1 MFRLLILAAA
11 LLLPSCASIV
21 SHGPDLV
28 PITSTPSG
36 AKVMRDGN
44 HVGTTPCNILFR
56 RSERDPFL
64 LTLELDGHHNQE
76 VTLKRSM
83 NGWLFGNLVFGGII
97 GIIIDLASGNSE
109 YLPARTVNVPLVAQ
123 DQPPKG
129 PFDAS
134 KRMGEG
140 KYGGFSI
147 DEPTKPKEAKWAT
160 FAPADPK

>member
-28 PITSTPSG
+28 PFTSEPSG
-36 AKVMRDGN
+36 AKVMRDGK
-44 HVGTTPCNILFR
+44 HVGTTPCNLLFR
-56 RSERDPFL
+56 RSEREPL
-64 LTLELDGHHNQE
+64 MLTLELDGHHAQE
-76 VTLKRSM
+76 VTLKRSL

-97 GIIIDLASGNSE
+97 GIIIDLASGNSK
-109 YLPARTVNVPLVAQ
+109 YLPPRTVHVPLVAT
-123 DQPPKG
+123 DQAPRG
-129 PFDAS
+129 AFDAS

-147 DEPTKPKEAKWAT
+147 DEPAKPAEAKWAT